1 MAERITPYSF
11 LSDGWRAGALTYG
24 ANLVTGANRII
35 MRYYQYCDALY
46 HKRLGKLSGRT
57 DLLELGDA
65 EYLCR
70 RITSAIAREPA
81 TIKVGGT
88 DTGKADRVAAFV
100 KNVLARNIWGA
111 KEAEAELY
119 ASRKGRGVF
128 RLDYSPAK
136 NRLILSSPDPAEV
149 WPVVNEYGDLTGYRV
164 VQESDKPDPKSEI
177 TGDEQ
182 PKLIRV
188 DEFREVKGRT
198 LKTAGYQRAVE
209 KEGAT
214 VYQWVEWDAAPD
226 GGKVRDLDIGITFLP
241 IVHFNNLPGPEEQPI
256 SDMHP
261 VFNVLE
267 KMAVTDGDTGS
278 TSKTLASPPLVIEG
292 PQPTS
297 MTKAKAA
304 KATQSGTQKGSS
316 FKVAPSQVVFTG
328 EPGRKAYILD
338 VSNLLTALK
347 THDSMLHDR
356 LYTNSAVT
364 RIGAGAM
371 EGKDWP
377 AWESLALASGPLI
390 DLVAMKLATRDEKY
404 SLLGQF
410 IARYGVAKG
419 LIGDLTEA
427 DVKAMT
433 FTVTFPQALQSNV
446 RADRQFAI
454 DAYQARVIDLQTAL
468 EFVKSTGIDIDVQTV
483 IGRMDRVE
491 NFLPPDAAARGDG
504 DGGV

>member
-11 LSDGWRAGALTYG
+11 LNDGWRVGALTYG
-24 ANLVTGANRII
+24 ANLVTGANRTI

-46 HKRLGKLSGRT
+46 HKRLGKLSGNN
-57 DLLELGDA
+57 DMLEFGDA

-81 TIKVGGT
+81 AIKVSGP
-88 DTGKADRVAAFV
+88 DEGKAEKVAAFIAG
-100 KNVLARNIWGA
+100 VLTKNIWGA

-136 NRLILSSPDPAEV
+136 KRLILSASDPAEV
-149 WPVVNEYGDLTGYRV
+149 WPIFNEYGDLTGYRI
-164 VQESDKPDPKSEI
+164 VQESEKPDPKAEVK
-177 TGDEQ
+177 GDKTQ
-182 PKLIRV
+182 TLIRV
-188 DEFREVKGRT
+188 DEFRESDGRT
-198 LKTAGYQRAVE
+198 LKTAGYQRIIEA
-209 KEGAT
+209 KKGST
-214 VYQWVEWDAAPD
+214 SYQWVEWDDAPD

-241 IVHFNNLPGPEEQPI
+241 IVHFNNLPGDQPI

-261 VFNVLE
+261 VFNVME
-267 KMAVTDGDTGS
+267 KQALNDGDTAS
-278 TSKTLASPPLVIEG
+278 TSAMQASPPVVIEG
-292 PQPTS
+292 PQPT
-297 MTKAKAA
+297 AKAA
-304 KATQSGTQKGSS
+304 TKTKPAAPGAEKGSA
-316 FKVAPSQVVFTG
+316 FKVAPNQVIFTG
-328 EPGRKAYILD
+328 ESGRKAYIMD
-338 VSNLLTALK
+338 VSTLLTALK
-347 THDSMLHDR
+347 THDTMLHDR

-390 DLVAMKLATRDEKY
+390 DLVAMKITTRSEKY
-404 SLLGQF
+404 AMLGQF
-410 IARYGVAKG
+410 IARYGVAKQ
-419 LIGDLTEA
+419 LIPDITEA

-433 FTVTFPQALQSNV
+433 YTVTFPPALQANV
-446 RADRQFAI
+446 IADRTFAI
-454 DAYQARVIDLQTAL
+454 EAYQARVYDLQTAL
-468 EFVKSTGIDIDVQTV
+468 EEIKRTGIDIDVQTV
-483 IGRMDRVE
+483 IDRMDRVE

>member
-1 MAERITPYSF
+1 VAERITPYSF

-24 ANLVTGANRII
+24 ANLVAGANRTV
-35 MRYYQYCDALY
+35 MKYYQYCDALY
-46 HKRLGKLSGRT
+46 HKCLGKQSGKT
-57 DLLELGDA
+57 NLLEFGDP

-81 TIKVGGT
+81 TIKVGGP
-88 DTGKADRVAAFV
+88 DTGKATRVAAFIAD
-100 KNVLARNIWGA
+100 VLARNIWGA

-136 NRLILSSPDPAEV
+136 NRLILSAPDPAEV
-149 WPVVNEYGDLTGYRV
+149 WPVFNEYGDLTGYRV
-164 VQESDKPDPKSEI
+164 VQESDKPDPKAEA

-182 PKLIRV
+182 PRLIRV
-188 DEFREVKGRT
+188 DEFREVNGRT
-198 LKTAGYQRAVE
+198 LKNAGYQRAVE
-209 KEGAT
+209 KDGAT
-214 VYQWVEWDAAPD
+214 LYQWIEYDDAPG

-241 IVHFNNLPGPEEQPI
+241 IVHWNNLPGPEEHPI

-261 VFNVLE
+261 VLNVLE
-267 KMAVTDGDTGS
+267 KLALNDGDTAT
-278 TSKTLASPPLVIEG
+278 TSSVQASPPVVIEG

-297 MTKAKAA
+297 ITKAKAA
-304 KATQSGTQKGSS
+304 KQTSAGTQRAGSFNIS
-316 FKVAPSQVVFTG
+316 PKQVIFTG
-328 EPGRKAYILD
+328 DSGRKAYILD
-338 VSNLLTALK
+338 VSSLLTALK
-347 THDSMLHDR
+347 THETILHDR

-390 DLVAMKLATRDEKY
+390 DLVMMKLTTRTEKY
-404 SLLGQF
+404 AMLGQF
-410 IARYGVAKG
+410 IARYGVAKQ
-419 LIGDLTEA
+419 LIQGMTEA

-491 NFLPPDAAARGDG
+491 NFLPPVAAARGDG